1 MSQCTF
7 WRSVL
12 SDPFLRKTTRI
23 RSRCC
28 LNAPF
33 GARRFLSLKTT
44 ILLIRRTDVSMHL
57 LALGAF

>member
-33 GARRFLSLKTT
+33 GARCFLVNEFDIDFKQQKYLS
-44 ILLIRRTDVSMHL
+44 
-57 LALGAF
+57 